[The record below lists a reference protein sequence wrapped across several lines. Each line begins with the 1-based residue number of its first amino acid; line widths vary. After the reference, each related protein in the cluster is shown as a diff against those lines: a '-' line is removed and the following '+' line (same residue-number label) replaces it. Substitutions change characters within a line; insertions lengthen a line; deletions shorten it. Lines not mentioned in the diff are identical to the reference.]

1 MRSYEK
7 IWEYID
13 KKLHISD
20 IPLKGMPKYALNLTY
35 WTGGLLAA
43 AFIYQALTGMLLLLY
58 YQPGATLTN
67 PNDPTSALAYS
78 STMFIMT
85 KVLFGNIILTSHQ
98 YMAYAMIFLIYVHFF
113 RNYFLGVY
121 KKPRGLAWSVG
132 ILMAIITILLGY
144 TGYFLPY
151 TEISVDAT
159 NVGVN
164 IAGQVP
170 IIGNLLASLLIGN
183 GTMAERFSRFLD
195 YHVIILPTLL
205 ILLLGLHMYLFE
217 KNEAAPPLKLKSEM
231 KKIKW
236 FPTYFIYTIAITLL
250 LWGLILVISGIFPL
264 SLLPVYGSGIPIT
277 PMPEW
282 YLMPEYKF
290 LDFQGITPLIEIIA
304 ISLLIL
310 FLIFLPFLDRSES
323 RDPKDRP
330 IFVAIGSTNLS
341 LLILLT
347 AWGYEQ
353 PAILIPVPE
362 WVSIIFIIILFNF
375 GFTYF
380 MYKRYR
386 SEEL

>member
-1 MRSYEK
+1 MNSYEK
-7 IWEYID
+7 IWKYID
-13 KKLHISD
+13 ERLHISD

-43 AFIYQALTGMLLLLY
+43 AFIFQALTGILLLLY
-58 YQPGATLTN
+58 YQPSSTLTN
-67 PNDPTSALAYS
+67 PSDPASALAYA
-78 STMFIMT
+78 STVLIMT
-85 KVLFGNIILTSHQ
+85 KVLFGNIMLTGHQ

-132 ILMAIITILLGY
+132 IFMAIITILLGY

-170 IIGNLLASLLIGN
+170 LIGNLLASLLIGN
-183 GTMAERFSRFLD
+183 GTMGERFSRFLD
-195 YHVIILPTLL
+195 YHIIILPALL
-205 ILLLGLHMYLFE
+205 LLLLGLHMYLFE
-217 KNEAAPPLKLKSEM
+217 KNEAAPPLNIKTEQ

-250 LWGLILVISGIFPL
+250 LWGIVLIISGLFPL
-264 SLLPVYGSGIPIT
+264 SLLPVYGSGVPIV

-290 LDFQGITPLIEIIA
+290 LDFQGITPLIEIFA
-304 ISLLIL
+304 ILLLIL
-310 FLIFLPFLDRSES
+310 FLIFLPFLDRKES

-353 PAILIPVPE
+353 PALLIPLPE
-362 WVSIIFIIILFNF
+362 WSSIISTVVIFNF
-375 GFTYF
+375 ALTYF
-380 MYKRYR
+380 MYRRYR
-386 SEEL
+386 RQKQ